1 MNPSVKKILQERYR
15 NEKFGVVLAV
25 GVILIVTFMVGTA
38 VAVQPIPKLEQEQFF
53 YVQSSVQGVGSFEI
67 RNEIVDKEIAINVRE
82 RIKGDTGP
90 DGSVAMES
98 EEILNES
105 VNITDPNDPDY
116 FHYKTID
123 FSGDRLRGSAKY
135 GSSAFYGGMGTSV
148 EENYNVTKMEKQET
162 TTIKATSAVGQKQ
175 SLNYDTRTVFK
186 GKWGTTAEWNKP
198 CKKDVKHTETFEG
211 DFAVSKYLIFEELV
225 VP

>member
-1 MNPSVKKILQERYR
+1 MKA
-15 NEKFGVVLAV
+15 FGIALAV
-25 GVILIVTFMVGTA
+25 LVIVTFMVGTA
-38 VAVQPIPKLEQEQFF
+38 VAVAPIPTPDQEQFF
-53 YVQSSVQGVGSFEI
+53 SVKSSVQGVGSFEI

-98 EEILNES
+98 EEILNEA

-123 FSGDRLRGSAKY
+123 FSGDWLRGSAKY
-135 GSSAFYGGMGTSV
+135 GSSAFYGGMGASV
-148 EENYNVTKMEKQET
+148 EENYNVTEMEKQET
-162 TTIKATSAVGQKQ
+162 TTIKTTSAVGQKQ
-175 SLNYDTRTVFK
+175 SLNYNTMTVFK
-186 GKWGTTAEWNKP
+186 GKWGTTAEWKKP
-198 CKKDVKHTETFEG
+198 CKKDIKHTEMFEG
-211 DFAVSKYLIFEELV
+211 EFAVSKYLIFEELV